1 MPLLFSTSYATELY
15 IVDGGTG
22 SRTPPP
28 RRRLS
33 LITSMQTSL
42 VRSTIDMILH
52 LTSSPAPAASP
63 AS

>member
-1 MPLLFSTSYATELY
+1 MAARGLA
-15 IVDGGTG
+15 
-22 SRTPPP
+22 RPPP